1 MTKLT
6 FSIQALVLAGAVLM
20 SGPNSWSN
28 QEPSLGKEKS
38 SSASQSRGLWVGQF
52 HLEEEVGCGRHF
64 VDISS
69 IGVLLGAHLSSLKS
83 DFVS

>member
-1 MTKLT
+1 M
-6 FSIQALVLAGAVLM
+6 
-20 SGPNSWSN
+20 
-28 QEPSLGKEKS
+28 
-38 SSASQSRGLWVGQF
+38 GQF

-83 DFVS
+83 DFVSYNYSSGIPRNTR

>member
-1 MTKLT
+1 M
-6 FSIQALVLAGAVLM
+6 
-20 SGPNSWSN
+20 
-28 QEPSLGKEKS
+28 
-38 SSASQSRGLWVGQF
+38 GQF

-69 IGVLLGAHLSSLKS
+69 IGVLLGAHLSFLKS

>member
-1 MTKLT
+1 
-6 FSIQALVLAGAVLM
+6 M
-20 SGPNSWSN
+20 SGANPWSN
-28 QEPSLGKEKS
+28 QEPSLGKEQHC
-38 SSASQSRGLWVGQF
+38 SASQSRGLWVGQF

-69 IGVLLGAHLSSLKS
+69 IGVLLGAHLSSLKG